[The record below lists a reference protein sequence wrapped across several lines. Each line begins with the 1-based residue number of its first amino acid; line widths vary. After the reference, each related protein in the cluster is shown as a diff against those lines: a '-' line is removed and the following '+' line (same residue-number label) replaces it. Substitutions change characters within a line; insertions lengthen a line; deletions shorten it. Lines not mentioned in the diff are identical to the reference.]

1 MTPRLEDPWGPPD
14 FDPAR
19 PPLSD
24 PPGATPP
31 PPPMGPPPPP
41 LPPLHP
47 DAQAAP
53 IPWIPGGQAPRLRE
67 MRVGE
72 MLDASIKLYREN
84 WKLFMGIVAFVF
96 VPIQFLQS
104 FLTREI
110 AVSPFTSPDRL
121 PSDSQVTSGVLISAI
136 FGVVIFLFVVPF
148 LTAAIARATSEVYL
162 GSSPA
167 VGDIYRFALSMTPA
181 VLWATFLIFLVTAL
195 GFVALIVPGFIF
207 FVRYSFTPSIVA
219 IEGRRG
225 TRAMRRSWEL
235 SKGFFWKIFGT
246 VLLAGILS
254 SIVGG
259 ILSIPLSLLGASIGP
274 KGWILNAIG
283 GSAASIVT
291 RPFAGIVIVLVYFDM
306 RIRKE
311 GFDLA
316 LMAQEIAGPQQP

>member
-1 MTPRLEDPWGPPD
+1 MAPRLEDPWGPPD
-14 FDPAR
+14 FDPSR
-19 PPLSD
+19 PPVSG
-24 PPGATPP
+24 PPPPP

-53 IPWIPGGQAPRLRE
+53 IPWIPGGQAPRLRA

-72 MLDASIKLYREN
+72 LLDTSIKLYREN

-96 VPIQFLQS
+96 VPIQFVES
-104 FLTREI
+104 FLTREV
-110 AVSPFTSPDRL
+110 AVSPFSSSDRL
-121 PSDSQVTSGVLISAI
+121 PTDSQLNSGLLITAI
-136 FGVVIFLFVVPF
+136 FGLVIFLFVLPF

-162 GSSPA
+162 GSSPT

-181 VLWATFLIFLVTAL
+181 VLWATFLVFMTTVLGLVAFL
-195 GFVALIVPGFIF
+195 IPGFIF
-207 FVRYSFTPSIVA
+207 FVRFSFTPSIVA

-246 VLLAGILS
+246 VFLAGIMTGL
-254 SIVGG
+254 VGG
-259 ILSIPLSLLGASIGP
+259 ILQIPLSVAGAAIGP
-274 KGWILNAIG
+274 SGWILNAIG

-316 LMAQEIAGPQQP
+316 LMAQEIAGPPQP